1 MLPSAFQAACV
12 PISLRFASQTG
23 LECNV
28 WMSRDSPDMSQK
40 TYALQQIADA
50 CMKSGVFTRVR
61 FLDTG
66 HLNVLQ

>member
-1 MLPSAFQAACV
+1 MLSSVFQAAYV

-28 WMSRDSPDMSQK
+28 WMSRDSPDTSQK

-50 CMKSGVFTRVR
+50 CMKLGMFTQ
-61 FLDTG
+61 DA
-66 HLNVLQ
+66 